1 MNFLLDNLLDV
12 LNEEMGFY
20 RQLILSL
27 QKEKKAVVDSK
38 IEVLNEAGKEKEN
51 QLLKIRILEEERVK
65 IIEELA
71 CKLGHPCQE
80 ITLSELSQIIK
91 EPYAERLSSCC
102 SNLKS
107 LLQSIQEINQD
118 NKMLIT
124 HSIELVKGS
133 LNLLNQLAAPNSI
146 YCRTGRVKTNIFNG
160 KLLSGEI

>member
-65 IIEELA
+65 II
-71 CKLGHPCQE
+71 
-80 ITLSELSQIIK
+80 T
-91 EPYAERLSSCC
+91 ERLR
-102 SNLKS
+102 KY
-107 LLQSIQEINQD
+107 
-118 NKMLIT
+118 
-124 HSIELVKGS
+124 G
-133 LNLLNQLAAPNSI
+133 
-146 YCRTGRVKTNIFNG
+146 
-160 KLLSGEI
+160 